1 MIIFLFFTTNLI
13 AQRINGETIWGGDE
27 VQIPATET
35 ELSIF
40 LIIVGV
46 VILYILLKFFLK
58 KNWEDRKENFAWFIF
73 LSGVF
78 ILASVYSL
86 LVYFLFEAIRN
97 YFKYT

>member
-13 AQRINGETIWGGDE
+13 AQRITGETIWGGDE
-27 VQIPATET
+27 VQIPATDT

-58 KNWEDRKENFAWFIF
+58 KFKFVKQKEIYQPRT
-73 LSGVF
+73 LP
-78 ILASVYSL
+78 
-86 LVYFLFEAIRN
+86 
-97 YFKYT
+97 